1 MVMAKIDDC
10 HDRTSSIRRLSNV
23 YLRLGQAKGSLLI
36 APVTNPDGAG
46 SSPGYH
52 NFDVFRPLKCGHPM
66 ARKRPSEP
74 LRTVFCLIARSFTVQ
89 LPTHHW
95 RRPILVMEQL
105 YQCIIMYIRSIISF
119 SKSQCNIVAMKNLLT
134 PTIAAVVIS
143 TAISAGFV
151 PGHGTSGSFASDRTR
166 HMDKTSG
173 HGSKYYRSDTR
184 KVFPEWENNIWEDQ
198 VWNGLG

>member
-74 LRTVFCLIARSFTVQ
+74 LRTVFCLMARSFTVQ
-89 LPTHHW
+89 LPTSLEASNTSQGTIIPMYNHVH
-95 RRPILVMEQL
+95 PKHNFIL
-105 YQCIIMYIRSIISF
+105 
-119 SKSQCNIVAMKNLLT
+119 KK
-134 PTIAAVVIS
+134 PT
-143 TAISAGFV
+143 
-151 PGHGTSGSFASDRTR
+151 
-166 HMDKTSG
+166 
-173 HGSKYYRSDTR
+173 
-184 KVFPEWENNIWEDQ
+184 
-198 VWNGLG
+198 